1 MLNVLMNCGGIT
13 MDDLIPTLT
22 STFVTVLKIFI
33 PVALV
38 FFGMLDLGKAVIAS
52 DDKAMKENQSKLIK
66 RFIYAVLVF
75 LIVSLVQVIF
85 GFVAKADESSEN
97 STKVRSAVSCVSC
110 FVNGPESDGCK
121 GTKNVQGQVK

>member
-1 MLNVLMNCGGIT
+1 MLNMLVTCNGVVI
-13 MDDLIPTLT
+13 DNLIPTLT

-33 PVALV
+33 PVALI

-75 LIVSLVQVIF
+75 VIFSLVQVVF
-85 GFVAKADESSEN
+85 GFVSTADSEN
-97 STKVRSAVSCVSC
+97 ETGSKGLMSCASC
-110 FVNGPESDGCK
+110 FINGPESDGCK

>member
-1 MLNVLMNCGGIT
+1 MLNMLVTCGNGVVI
-13 MDDLIPTLT
+13 DNLIPTLT

-33 PVALV
+33 PVALI

-75 LIVSLVQVIF
+75 LIVTLVQTVI
-85 GFVAKADESSEN
+85 GFISN
-97 STKVRSAVSCVSC
+97 SGASVSDDDVNVQACINC
-110 FVNGPESDGCK
+110 FVNGVSSAGACK
-121 GTKNVQGQVK
+121 